1 MIYFLIYFLLKR
13 VFKDKHIKMIIYRS
27 VYFNSSFMITISYY
41 KKLLTTYL
49 KLLIILDEKINLLK
63 KLFF

>member
-13 VFKDKHIKMIIYRS
+13 VFEDKHIKMIIYRS